1 MKKRTIVQAGLVI
14 LSAAFFIPTL
24 WRMLRFVVMGYPVD
38 GARVLAGI
46 MFGCILLVST
56 GFASI
61 IKD

>member
-1 MKKRTIVQAGLVI
+1 MATY
-14 LSAAFFIPTL
+14 T
-24 WRMLRFVVMGYPVD
+24 MGYPVD
-38 GARVLAGI
+38 GARVFAGI